1 MGSTGTSTVIGP
13 VTGPLEGQGL
23 PLNSSVVVFTTAMS
37 NSYATGGDTV
47 TLPTDVRGEI
57 VALDII
63 SSGADFA
70 NRTYIWNGVAGSGAK
85 IIAMDAY
92 KTEEGNA
99 TNLSSVTLTCLAILS
114 Q

>member
-1 MGSTGTSTVIGP
+1 MGSTGTSTSIGP
-13 VTGPLEGQGL
+13 VGGDIQAQGL
-23 PLNSSVVVFTTAMS
+23 PLNPSVAVFTTRMS
-37 NSYATGGDTV
+37 ASYATGGDTV
-47 TLPTDVRGEI
+47 TLPADVKGEI

-70 NRTYIWNGVAGSGAK
+70 NRTYIWNGTAGSGAK
-85 IIAMDAY
+85 IVAMDAY

-99 TNLSSVTLTCLAILS
+99 TDLSAVTLTCLAILK

>member
-1 MGSTGTSTVIGP
+1 MGSTGTSTSIGP
-13 VTGPLEGQGL
+13 VGGALEGQGL
-23 PLNSSVVVFTTAMS
+23 PLNASLAVFTTKMS
-37 NSYATGGDTV
+37 SSYATGGDTV
-47 TLPTDVRGEI
+47 TLPADIKGEI

-70 NRTYIWNGVAGSGAK
+70 NRTYIWNGSTGSSAK
-85 IIAMDAY
+85 IVAMDAY

-99 TNLSSVTLTCLAILS
+99 TDLSAVTLTCLAILK